1 MRPKDLLNGIKE
13 TPFKPFRIHLT
24 DGTRLEVPQAGMVM
38 VGKNTAVLPSSF
50 TRDDEGVRVAE
61 HWRTISLMHIVQFS
75 ELDEPID
82 GRGRKTK

>member
-1 MRPKDLLNGIKE
+1 
-13 TPFKPFRIHLT
+13 
-24 DGTRLEVPQAGMVM
+24 MVM